1 MFRWAVGDGESGVH
15 AEYYWRWAVGLGVFA
30 GLTLVLLLAL
40 GAGLGLGV
48 IDPLWA
54 VLPVLG
60 WLGAAARLRDP
71 AILAGRAAAVA
82 GFLAGVRRRPLVEA
96 RRWAQLRGVW
106 FILSGVPIDDTGGGA
121 RATQVA
127 LELLRQGCFV
137 VFISKFPRY
146 ESVDLGLR
154 FAHPNLRTYRAADF
168 DWDRFVGQYK
178 ALLEGKP
185 LVALV
190 EFPVAD
196 FLPIVDR
203 VRGAGGR
210 VIYDLIDDWATSLG
224 GNWYRPE
231 VERAFID
238 RADVLTATAP
248 ALADR
253 LRELSGREV
262 QLVPNA
268 VNSRLFD
275 PSRPYPRPEDMPGA
289 EWVMIYAG
297 ALWGEWFDWELVIRL
312 ADAYPEAAVL
322 VIGDYRGQ
330 CPERRPNLH
339 FLGLKPQREL
349 PAYLAHSDVAIIP
362 WKVNKITLATSPL
375 KVYEYLAMRRP
386 VVAPDLPPLRG
397 IPGVWLASC
406 KDEFVH
412 LVKYVRDVDYPVDQV
427 TDFVQANNWEAR
439 VKVLSSLVGG
449 T

>member
-1 MFRWAVGDGESGVH
+1 
-15 AEYYWRWAVGLGVFA
+15 
-30 GLTLVLLLAL
+30 
-40 GAGLGLGV
+40 
-48 IDPLWA
+48 
-54 VLPVLG
+54 
-60 WLGAAARLRDP
+60 
-71 AILAGRAAAVA
+71 
-82 GFLAGVRRRPLVEA
+82 
-96 RRWAQLRGVW
+96 
-106 FILSGVPIDDTGGGA
+106 
-121 RATQVA
+121 
-127 LELLRQGCFV
+127 V

-154 FAHPNLRTYRAADF
+154 GAHPNLRTYRAADF